1 MKHNFIFDLPNDR
14 YHSSPEISSTGF
26 REFLK
31 SPAHFKAYLDSPRE
45 QTEAMFFGSMLH
57 ARVLEGKCVVAAPK
71 IDKRTKEG
79 KAQLEAWCAEN
90 SDKLIFDWFS
100 TAEANMKA
108 VERLEGIA
116 NAIKTHPT
124 VEALLGEGTC
134 EVSAVVKGDPGIK
147 ARFDWLRPD
156 GIILDLKTTI
166 SAHPDAFEQ
175 AIFKY
180 GYHIQA
186 AWYSQVYKFVTGQ
199 DPEAFILIAA
209 EKTPPF
215 AVSVFLIKGE
225 ALQIGQDLI
234 AMNMPKLFECWRK
247 NEWPG
252 YPTDIR
258 EVGIPA
264 WAMNKS
270 INQLA
275 DGIIEEA
282 V

>member
-1 MKHNFIFDLPNDR
+1 MSHKLIFDLANEA
-14 YHSSPEISSTGF
+14 YHARPEISSTGF

-57 ARVLEGKCVVAAPK
+57 ARVLEGKTVIAAPK

-79 KAQLEAWCAEN
+79 KAQFEAWCAEN
-90 SDKLIFDWFS
+90 SNKLIFDWFS
-100 TAEANMKA
+100 TAEANQKA
-108 VERLEGIA
+108 VDRIEGIA
-116 NAIKTHPT
+116 RSVAAHPT
-124 VEALLGEGTC
+124 VSSLLSEGDC
-134 EVSAVVKGDPGIK
+134 EVSAVLEGAPGLK

-186 AWYSQVYKFVTGQ
+186 AWYSQVYQLVTGK

-209 EKTPPF
+209 EKAPPF
-215 AVSVFLIKGE
+215 AVSVFLIKAE
-225 ALQIGQDLI
+225 TLQIGQDLI
-234 AMNMPKLFECWRK
+234 ALNMPKLFECWR
-247 NEWPG
+247 NDEWPG
-252 YPTDIR
+252 YPSEIR

-264 WAMNKS
+264 WALNKS
-270 INQLA
+270 VSQLA
-275 DGIIEEA
+275 EGILEEA
-282 V
+282 L